1 VPDPQ
6 PRRALT
12 RRTGPLTVGIDIGG
26 SKVLAGVVD
35 PYGQVL
41 ESMRR
46 ETPSKSPEAV
56 EDAIVECVQA
66 LAARHPVAAVGIGA
80 AGFVDAGRSSV
91 LFSPHLAWRNE
102 PLRDAVWRRLRL
114 PIVVDN
120 DANAAAWAESR
131 YGAGVGHRH
140 VVCITLGTGIGGAL
154 VLDGRIFRGAN
165 GMAGEFGHMQV
176 VPGGHRCECGNRG
189 CWEQYASGNAL
200 VRDARELVLADSPVA
215 HTLRD
220 LVAGDPARLTGPLI
234 SEAARAGDPAAVEL
248 IAEVGNWLGVGLAGL
263 TAAFDPDCIIVGG
276 GVSGAGEL
284 LLRPTRDA
292 FGRTLT
298 GRGFRAPPPIVGAFL
313 GPDAGF
319 IGAAD
324 LARSAARRS
333 RRSGRRRSRLRTR
346 RELRRAQRAAP
357 GQVFEN

>member
-1 VPDPQ
+1 MSEQQ
-6 PRRALT
+6 PRRALG
-12 RRTGPLTVGIDIGG
+12 RRTDLLTVGVDVGG

-35 PYGQVL
+35 ARGHVL
-41 ESMRR
+41 ESIRR
-46 ETPSKSPEAV
+46 ETPSKSPAAV
-56 EDAIVECVQA
+56 EDAIVECVPA
-66 LAARHPVAAVGIGA
+66 FGARHQVAAVGIGA
-80 AGFVDAGRSSV
+80 AGFVDAARASV
-91 LFSPHLAWRNE
+91 LFSPPLAWRNE

-131 YGAGVGHRH
+131 FGAGVGHRH
-140 VVCITLGTGIGGAL
+140 VICITLGTGIGGAL

-200 VRDARELVLADSPVA
+200 VRDARELVVADSPVA
-215 HTLRD
+215 HHLRD
-220 LVAGDPARLTGPLI
+220 LVEGDPSRLTGPLI
-234 SEAARAGDPAAVEL
+234 SDAARDSDPAAVEL
-248 IAEVGNWLGVGLAGL
+248 ITEVGTWLGVGLAGL

-284 LLRPTRDA
+284 LLQPTRDA

-298 GRGFRAPPPIVGAFL
+298 GRGFRTVPPIVGAFL

-324 LARSAARRS
+324 LARSAARRA
-333 RRSGRRRSRLRTR
+333 RRSGRRRSRLSTR
-346 RELRRAQRAAP
+346 RELRRAQRTSS
-357 GQVFEN
+357 GEVFDN